1 MSTAELANVL
11 NYHIVNGSHPVG
23 YTSNLINGTQL
34 QTRQGGKLTV
44 TFASNSLFVN
54 SARVLQQDIL
64 LSNGVLHVVDNI
76 LDYNA
81 TKAQPQPSLPTQPA
95 VLPGSTLSGNV
106 VPYTE
111 DLPSSVSSFS
121 TSDPTPGASS
131 FGVSDIGSSPS
142 STSSAASSSST
153 AKTTKKAAGNR
164 VEAQGSSIGIVFGAL
179 LWVFG
184 AL

>member
-1 MSTAELANVL
+1 ML
-11 NYHIVNGSHPVG
+11 NYHVVNGSHFVG
-23 YTSNLINGTQL
+23 YSANLTNGTQMS
-34 QTRQGGKLTV
+34 TRQGGKITF

-64 LSNGVLHVVDNI
+64 LSNGVLHVLDNV

-81 TKAQPQPSLPTQPA
+81 TKAQPQPALPTQPA
-95 VLPGSTLSGNV
+95 VLQGTKLGGNV

-111 DLPSSVSSFS
+111 DLPSTVSSFS
-121 TSDPTPGASS
+121 TESPTGTSS
-131 FGVSDIGSSPS
+131 FGVSDIGSSPT
-142 STSSAASSSST
+142 STSSASTSSST

-164 VEAQGSSIGIVFGAL
+164 VEAQGSSVGIVFGAL
-179 LWVFG
+179 LWFLG

>member
-64 LSNGVLHVVDNI
+64 LSNGVLHVLDNI